1 MPDTTTII
9 VGLGN
14 PGPRFAGT
22 RHNVGWRV
30 LDLVSQQLQVPINER
45 RPKAVL
51 GTGFHGG
58 RRVVLAKP
66 RTFMNNS
73 GEAVE
78 YLQARFGGDGNNL
91 LIIYDEMALLPG
103 RIRLRA
109 SGSDAGHNGIRSIIQ
124 AVGGTGFPRLR
135 VGIGGPPPGMVAR
148 DYVLGKFDDK
158 EADAI
163 AGAVDRSAAAVRC
176 LLTDGIATAMNQYN
190 QDPADSAGNSDTGV
204 TPPPH
209 SSTDGAPKPGGSASP
224 DRPRLQGREHS
235 DHRDQRSTERNDN

>member
-1 MPDTTTII
+1 MADTAII

-14 PGPRFAGT
+14 PGPRYADT

-30 LDLVSQQLQVPINER
+30 VDLLARQIDIHVKER

-51 GTGFHGG
+51 GTGYFGD

-78 YLQARFGGDGNNL
+78 YLLARFGGGPSNL

-109 SGSDAGHNGIRSIIQ
+109 AGSDAGHNGIRSIIQ
-124 AVGGTGFPRLR
+124 AVGGNRISQAANRHRRAAAGSRRPRLR
-135 VGIGGPPPGMVAR
+135 
-148 DYVLGKFDDK
+148 
-158 EADAI
+158 
-163 AGAVDRSAAAVRC
+163 AGQVR
-176 LLTDGIATAMNQYN
+176 
-190 QDPADSAGNSDTGV
+190 
-204 TPPPH
+204 
-209 SSTDGAPKPGGSASP
+209 
-224 DRPRLQGREHS
+224 E
-235 DHRDQRSTERNDN
+235 

>member
-1 MPDTTTII
+1 MSDTAII

-14 PGPRFAGT
+14 PGPRFADT

-30 LDLVSQQLQVPINER
+30 LDLLAHQIAIPVNER

-51 GTGFHGG
+51 GTGYFAG

-78 YLQARFGGDGNNL
+78 YLLARFGGGPSNL

-109 SGSDAGHNGIRSIIQ
+109 AGSDAGHNGIRSIIS

-135 VGIGGPPPGMVAR
+135 IGIGAPPPGMVAR
-148 DYVLGKFDDK
+148 DYVLQKFD
-158 EADAI
+158 EAEAEAI
-163 AGAVDRSAAAVRC
+163 AGAVERAAAAISCV
-176 LLTDGIATAMNQYN
+176 LGENIDAAMNRFN
-190 QDPADSAGNSDTGV
+190 QDPSRQEQNRVDESIPEG
-204 TPPPH
+204 PQ
-209 SSTDGAPKPGGSASP
+209 SS
-224 DRPRLQGREHS
+224 
-235 DHRDQRSTERNDN
+235 